1 MSEGQRRSWA
11 GEPDA
16 TLQEPVAGC
25 ITGPKKCPHTH
36 ITTILRKPCR
46 FLTQALPTPSLIPTK
61 TFPIPCTAKFSIY
74 LGKYSDTLDRMTIV
88 ISHISAIEY
97 WLAHESL
104 KPKATSAH
112 AATELPSAGP
122 TIDDRRRVEQLL
134 KQCAS
139 IPLHIAATKPLHN
152 STRFRC
158 HVWSPPVA
166 RALYRIAD
174 DVYVCS
180 PELAFFQSAA
190 TLDKIDTVRL
200 GCELCATYS
209 IDRHARGGF
218 FQRNA
223 ITTREK
229 LGAVVRE
236 NQGANG
242 IKTARWALNHVLDR
256 SASPA
261 ETKVALALTL
271 PCKIGGMG
279 LPQPSLNRFIPL
291 NAAEQKA
298 LNRSYF
304 LCDLYWEQAKLAIEY
319 DSDAEHSGSERIA
332 SDAARRNALL
342 RLGITVIT
350 VGNQTFRDRS
360 EFKRVGATVA
370 RLLGT
375 RIRPRSEHYDRRQI
389 ELRKRLSSQPIW
401 ESARYSK

>member
-1 MSEGQRRSWA
+1 MSEGRRGSWADRARCRTAGTWDRPSPTRHRRSLGTA
-11 GEPDA
+11 APDA
-16 TLQEPVAGC
+16 MPQEPMAGC
-25 ITGPKKCPHTH
+25 ITGPKKYPHTH

-46 FLTQALPTPSLIPTK
+46 FLTQTLPAPSLILTK
-61 TFPIPCTAKFSIY
+61 VFPIPCTAKFSFY
-74 LGKYSDTLDRMTIV
+74 LGKYSDTLDCMTIV

-104 KPKATSAH
+104 KLKATSAH

-122 TIDDRRRVEQLL
+122 TIDDRRRAEQLL

-139 IPLHIAATKPLHN
+139 IPLHIATTKPLHS

-180 PELAFFQSAA
+180 PELAFVQSAA
-190 TLDKIDTVRL
+190 ALDKIDTVRL

-209 IDRHARGGF
+209 IDRHARRGF

-229 LGAVVRE
+229 LGAIVCE

-242 IKTARWALNHVLDR
+242 IKTARWALDHVLDR

-271 PCKIGGMG
+271 P
-279 LPQPSLNRFIPL
+279 LQN
-291 NAAEQKA
+291 
-298 LNRSYF
+298 
-304 LCDLYWEQAKLAIEY
+304 
-319 DSDAEHSGSERIA
+319 
-332 SDAARRNALL
+332 RRNGTPSAFAKPLHPA
-342 RLGITVIT
+342 
-350 VGNQTFRDRS
+350 QRS
-360 EFKRVGATVA
+360 RAKGA
-370 RLLGT
+370 R
-375 RIRPRSEHYDRRQI
+375 
-389 ELRKRLSSQPIW
+389 
-401 ESARYSK
+401 

>member
-1 MSEGQRRSWA
+1 
-11 GEPDA
+11 
-16 TLQEPVAGC
+16 
-25 ITGPKKCPHTH
+25 
-36 ITTILRKPCR
+36 
-46 FLTQALPTPSLIPTK
+46 
-61 TFPIPCTAKFSIY
+61 
-74 LGKYSDTLDRMTIV
+74 MTIV

-104 KPKATSAH
+104 KTKATSAH
-112 AATELPSAGP
+112 AATELPSASP
-122 TIDDRRRVEQLL
+122 TIDDRRRAEQLL

-139 IPLHIAATKPLHN
+139 IPLHIVTTKPLHN

-180 PELAFFQSAA
+180 PELAFVQSAA
-190 TLDKIDTVRL
+190 ALDKIDTVRL

-229 LGAVVRE
+229 LGAVVCE
-236 NQGANG
+236 NQGGKRDQNRTMG
-242 IKTARWALNHVLDR
+242 ARSRARPISVTCRNESRAR
-256 SASPA
+256 SYA
-261 ETKVALALTL
+261 

-350 VGNQTFRDRS
+350 AGNRTFRDRS

-401 ESARYSK
+401 ESARYSE

>member
-1 MSEGQRRSWA
+1 M
-11 GEPDA
+11 
-16 TLQEPVAGC
+16 
-25 ITGPKKCPHTH
+25 
-36 ITTILRKPCR
+36 
-46 FLTQALPTPSLIPTK
+46 
-61 TFPIPCTAKFSIY
+61 
-74 LGKYSDTLDRMTIV
+74 
-88 ISHISAIEY
+88 
-97 WLAHESL
+97 
-104 KPKATSAH
+104 
-112 AATELPSAGP
+112 
-122 TIDDRRRVEQLL
+122 
-134 KQCAS
+134 
-139 IPLHIAATKPLHN
+139 
-152 STRFRC
+152 
-158 HVWSPPVA
+158 
-166 RALYRIAD
+166 
-174 DVYVCS
+174 
-180 PELAFFQSAA
+180 
-190 TLDKIDTVRL
+190 
-200 GCELCATYS
+200 
-209 IDRHARGGF
+209 GF
-218 FQRNA
+218 FQKEIETMPRKEIDKLQLERLKETVAYCYNNVPFYHKKLTEA
-223 ITTREK
+223 GIGDGSKIKQLSDIQYIPFTTKDDFRDNYPFGMAACSMRDVVRIHASSGTTGKPTVGVYTKDDIDIWSDCVARVAAAGGVSDNDIIQISFGYGLFTGALGLHYGLEK
-229 LGAVVRE
+229 LGATVCE

-242 IKTARWALNHVLDR
+242 IKTARWALDHVLDR

-401 ESARYSK
+401 ESARHSE

>member
-1 MSEGQRRSWA
+1 M
-11 GEPDA
+11 
-16 TLQEPVAGC
+16 
-25 ITGPKKCPHTH
+25 
-36 ITTILRKPCR
+36 
-46 FLTQALPTPSLIPTK
+46 
-61 TFPIPCTAKFSIY
+61 
-74 LGKYSDTLDRMTIV
+74 
-88 ISHISAIEY
+88 
-97 WLAHESL
+97 
-104 KPKATSAH
+104 
-112 AATELPSAGP
+112 
-122 TIDDRRRVEQLL
+122 
-134 KQCAS
+134 
-139 IPLHIAATKPLHN
+139 
-152 STRFRC
+152 
-158 HVWSPPVA
+158 
-166 RALYRIAD
+166 
-174 DVYVCS
+174 
-180 PELAFFQSAA
+180 
-190 TLDKIDTVRL
+190 
-200 GCELCATYS
+200 
-209 IDRHARGGF
+209 
-218 FQRNA
+218 
-223 ITTREK
+223 
-229 LGAVVRE
+229 
-236 NQGANG
+236 
-242 IKTARWALNHVLDR
+242 LDR

-375 RIRPRSEHYDRRQI
+375 RIRPRGEHYDRRQI

-401 ESARYSK
+401 ESARYSE

>member
-1 MSEGQRRSWA
+1 MPA
-11 GEPDA
+11 YPY
-16 TLQEPVAGC
+16 
-25 ITGPKKCPHTH
+25 HNY
-36 ITTILRKPCR
+36 
-46 FLTQALPTPSLIPTK
+46 LTQALPIPSLIPTK

-74 LGKYSDTLDRMTIV
+74 LGKYSDTLDCMTIV

-112 AATELPSAGP
+112 TATELPSAGP
-122 TIDDRRRVEQLL
+122 TIDDRRRAEQLL

-180 PELAFFQSAA
+180 PELAFVQSATA
-190 TLDKIDTVRL
+190 LDKIDTVRL

-209 IDRHARGGF
+209 IDRQARGGF

-229 LGAVVRE
+229 LGAIVCE
-236 NQGANG
+236 NQGVNG
-242 IKTARWALNHVLDR
+242 VKTARWALDHVLDR

-401 ESARYSK
+401 ESARYSE

>member
-1 MSEGQRRSWA
+1 MA
-11 GEPDA
+11 EPNA
-16 TLQEPVAGC
+16 TPQEPGAGC

-46 FLTQALPTPSLIPTK
+46 FLTQTLPTPSLILTK
-61 TFPIPCTAKFSIY
+61 AFPIPCTAKFSFY
-74 LGKYSDTLDRMTIV
+74 LGKYSDTLDCMTIV

-104 KPKATSAH
+104 KPKAMSAH

-122 TIDDRRRVEQLL
+122 TIDDRRRAEQLL

-139 IPLHIAATKPLHN
+139 IPLHITTTKPLHS

-180 PELAFFQSAA
+180 PELAFVQSAA
-190 TLDKIDTVRL
+190 ALDKIDTVRL

-209 IDRHARGGF
+209 IDRHARRGF

-229 LGAVVRE
+229 LGAIVCE

-242 IKTARWALNHVLDR
+242 IKTARWALDHVLDR

-332 SDAARRNALL
+332 SDAARRNARSAWESRSSPWETKRFATGRNSKGSAQLS
-342 RLGITVIT
+342 RGFSERASGRGANTTT
-350 VGNQTFRDRS
+350 VG
-360 EFKRVGATVA
+360 K
-370 RLLGT
+370 
-375 RIRPRSEHYDRRQI
+375 
-389 ELRKRLSSQPIW
+389 SSFA
-401 ESARYSK
+401 SV

>member
-1 MSEGQRRSWA
+1 M
-11 GEPDA
+11 
-16 TLQEPVAGC
+16 AGC

-36 ITTILRKPCR
+36 TTTILRKPCR
-46 FLTQALPTPSLIPTK
+46 SLTQALPIPSLIPTK

-74 LGKYSDTLDRMTIV
+74 LGKYSDTLDCMTIV

-122 TIDDRRRVEQLL
+122 TIDDRRRAEQLL

-180 PELAFFQSAA
+180 PELAFVQSATA
-190 TLDKIDTVRL
+190 LDKIDTVRL
-200 GCELCATYS
+200 GYELCATYS
-209 IDRHARGGF
+209 IDRQAHGGF

-229 LGAVVRE
+229 LGAVVCE

-242 IKTARWALNHVLDR
+242 IKIARWALDHVLDR

-279 LPQPSLNRFIPL
+279 LPPAFAEPL
-291 NAAEQKA
+291 HPAQ
-298 LNRSYF
+298 RSR
-304 LCDLYWEQAKLAIEY
+304 AK
-319 DSDAEHSGSERIA
+319 
-332 SDAARRNALL
+332 
-342 RLGITVIT
+342 
-350 VGNQTFRDRS
+350 
-360 EFKRVGATVA
+360 GA
-370 RLLGT
+370 
-375 RIRPRSEHYDRRQI
+375 Q
-389 ELRKRLSSQPIW
+389 
-401 ESARYSK
+401 

>member
-1 MSEGQRRSWA
+1 
-11 GEPDA
+11 
-16 TLQEPVAGC
+16 
-25 ITGPKKCPHTH
+25 
-36 ITTILRKPCR
+36 
-46 FLTQALPTPSLIPTK
+46 
-61 TFPIPCTAKFSIY
+61 
-74 LGKYSDTLDRMTIV
+74 MTIV

-112 AATELPSAGP
+112 AATELPSTGP
-122 TIDDRRRVEQLL
+122 TIDDRRRAEQLL

-180 PELAFFQSAA
+180 PELAFVQSAA
-190 TLDKIDTVRL
+190 ALDKIDTVRL

-209 IDRHARGGF
+209 IDRQARGGF

-229 LGAVVRE
+229 LGAIVCE

-242 IKTARWALNHVLDR
+242 IKIARWALDHVLDR

-370 RLLGT
+370 RLLGM
-375 RIRPRSEHYDRRQI
+375 RIRPRSEHYDRQQI

-401 ESARYSK
+401 ESARYSE